1 MSDKTELQSEA
12 SATEGLSSA
21 KGAMLQRLVMPDQLR
36 MNAYYY
42 SFEKTGVVEIDRIL
56 SAVAMAGKAYHGTDQ
71 WGDGTYTYTEQLT
84 YGGKITPVELIQE
97 MANRAARALSEK
109 A

>member
-1 MSDKTELQSEA
+1 MNDKTELKSEA
-12 SATEGLSSA
+12 NTTHGLSSTE
-21 KGAMLQRLVMPDQLR
+21 GAVLQRLVMPDQLR

-42 SFEKTGVVEIDRIL
+42 GFKKTGVIEIDRIL
-56 SAVAMAGKAYHGTDQ
+56 SAVAMAGKAYHGTNQ
-71 WGDGTYTYTEQLT
+71 WEDETYTEQLN

-97 MANRAARALSEK
+97 MANRAAKALSEK

>member
-1 MSDKTELQSEA
+1 MSEDLELQDKVNA
-12 SATEGLSSA
+12 KQGLSSA
-21 KGAMLQRLVMPDQLR
+21 KGAMLERLVMPEKLR

-56 SAVAMAGKAYHGTDQ
+56 SAVAMAGKAGHGTDQ
-71 WGDGTYTYTEQLT
+71 WEDLTYTEELT
-84 YGGKITPVELIQE
+84 YGGKISPIELIQE
-97 MANRAARALSEK
+97 MANRAAKALSEK

>member
-1 MSDKTELQSEA
+1 MSVETELQAEVG
-12 SATEGLSSA
+12 ATHGLSSTE
-21 KGAMLQRLVMPDQLR
+21 GAMHERLVMPDQLR

-56 SAVAMAGKAYHGTDQ
+56 SAVAMAGKAYHETSQ
-71 WGDGTYTYTEQLT
+71 WDDETYTEQLV

-97 MANRAARALSEK
+97 MANRAAKALSEK

>member
-1 MSDKTELQSEA
+1 MNDKTELQSEV
-12 SATEGLSSA
+12 SATQGLSSTE
-21 KGAMLQRLVMPDQLR
+21 GAMLQRLVMPDQLR

-42 SFEKTGVVEIDRIL
+42 SFEKTGIVEIDRIL

-71 WGDGTYTYTEQLT
+71 WEDETYTEQLS

-97 MANRAARALSEK
+97 MANRAAKALSEK

>member
-1 MSDKTELQSEA
+1 MNENVKDYSGA
-12 SATEGLSSA
+12 SSTEGLSSP
-21 KGAMLQRLVMPDQLR
+21 KGELQRLVMPDQLR

-56 SAVAMAGKAYHGTDQ
+56 SAVAMAGKAYHETNQ
-71 WGDGTYTYTEQLT
+71 WKDGTYTEQLT

-97 MANRAARALSEK
+97 MANRAAKALSEK

>member
-1 MSDKTELQSEA
+1 MNDKIELQTEA
-12 SATEGLSSA
+12 SATEGLSSTE
-21 KGAMLQRLVMPDQLR
+21 GAMLQRLVMPDQLR

-42 SFEKTGVVEIDRIL
+42 SFEKTGVVEVDRIL
-56 SAVAMAGKAYHGTDQ
+56 SAVAMAGKAYHGTGQ
-71 WGDGTYTYTEQLT
+71 WGDETYTEQLN

-97 MANRAARALSEK
+97 MANRAAKVFSEK